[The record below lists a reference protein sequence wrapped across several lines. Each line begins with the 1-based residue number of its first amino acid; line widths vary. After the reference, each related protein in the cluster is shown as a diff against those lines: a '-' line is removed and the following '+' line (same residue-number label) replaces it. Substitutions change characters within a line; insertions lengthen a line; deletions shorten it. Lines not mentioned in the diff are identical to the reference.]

1 MSFGFFHGFAP
12 IKQPATCGPLITEAA
27 GITDDNLFTVLCSH
41 NHLSFLS
48 YSIISWK
55 NLSGK
60 SCVIHGLAQKCSLV
74 PKCHILLSHS
84 NSLFIMMELH
94 LHLRFTS
101 GWISV
106 GSVPSPLDDPQG
118 RVGRVSFLSYSI
130 ISWKNL
136 SGKSCVIHG
145 LAQKCSLVPK
155 CHILL
160 SHSNSLFIMMELHL
174 HLRFTSGWISV
185 GSVPSPLD
193 DPHSEATQ
201 PRGDPD
207 LQVLNSGV
215 QSITLGR
222 RPQFFPETSTNP
234 TR

>member
-48 YSIISWK
+48 YS
-55 NLSGK
+55 L
-60 SCVIHGLAQKCSLV
+60 
-74 PKCHILLSHS
+74 
-84 NSLFIMMELH
+84 
-94 LHLRFTS
+94 T
-101 GWISV
+101 
-106 GSVPSPLDDPQG
+106 
-118 RVGRVSFLSYSI
+118 
-130 ISWKNL
+130 SWKNL